1 MLQSGLTGSIVRSAF
16 ASGSRSITASIL
28 AQRAAQ
34 EKFLS
39 RLYPRRAGWML
50 QSHFFEL
57 KQAKGGYAEELDAY
71 FDEVWARSAP
81 TSREL

>member
-1 MLQSGLTGSIVRSAF
+1 
-16 ASGSRSITASIL
+16 
-28 AQRAAQ
+28 
-34 EKFLS
+34 
-39 RLYPRRAGWML
+39 ML